1 MPHKRIKM
9 SEGSFLRDKFPIIVH
24 IMLIQNEE
32 VFLLRRQKTG
42 VMDGW
47 YGLPGGH
54 MEYGETVKEAAIR
67 ECVEEAG
74 VEINTIILRDIYSYR
89 FEQEQGLNFVFFSED
104 WVGMAINAEPE
115 VFDDARYFPLQE
127 LPGKTIGWVRASIS
141 SVRSGRKG
149 VSLVEDCE

>member
-24 IMLIQNEE
+24 TLLIQNEE

-54 MEYGETVKEAAIR
+54 MEYGETLKEAAIR
-67 ECVEEAG
+67 ECLEEAG

-89 FEQEQGLNFVFFSED
+89 LEEEQGLNFVFFSED

-115 VFDDARYFPLQE
+115 VFDDARCFPLHE

-141 SVRSGRKG
+141 SVRLGRKG
-149 VSLVEDCE
+149 VSLVEDFE

>member
-1 MPHKRIKM
+1 
-9 SEGSFLRDKFPIIVH
+9 
-24 IMLIQNEE
+24 
-32 VFLLRRQKTG
+32 
-42 VMDGW
+42 MDGW

-127 LPGKTIGWVRASIS
+127 LPGKTLGWVRASIS

-149 VSLVEDCE
+149 VSLIEYFE

>member
-1 MPHKRIKM
+1 M

-115 VFDDARYFPLQE
+115 VFDDARCFPLHK

-149 VSLVEDCE
+149 CLLYTSDAADE

>member
-149 VSLVEDCE
+149 VSLIEDFG

>member
-9 SEGSFLRDKFPIIVH
+9 SEGSLLRDKFPIIVH

-104 WVGMAINAEPE
+104 WVGMAINAEPV
-115 VFDDARYFPLQE
+115 VFDDARYFPLRE

-149 VSLVEDCE
+149 VSLIEDFE

>member
-115 VFDDARYFPLQE
+115 VFDDARCFPLHG
-127 LPGKTIGWVRASIS
+127 LPRKTIGWVRASIS
-141 SVRSGRKG
+141 SVRLGRKG
-149 VSLVEDCE
+149 VSLIEDFE

>member
-115 VFDDARYFPLQE
+115 VFDDARCFPLHE

-141 SVRSGRKG
+141 SVRLGRKG
-149 VSLVEDCE
+149 VSLIEDFE